1 MSGSAFSAPRLLIRI
16 FAVRV
21 FPGRRNSTTSNVV
34 PAHLPSW
41 VASAGLPAAAAMEPG
56 TGARVAT
63 GAAAAGGA
71 AAAARGGAAGAGVGA
86 LSRVVQPAGGA
97 RPRVRGQGG
106 RGIGLLR
113 NVRGAGGRGGARP
126 RTARPGGG
134 K

>member
-21 FPGRRNSTTSNVV
+21 FPRRRNSTTSKVV

-41 VASAGLPAAAAMEPG
+41 VASAGAPATAATEPG

-63 GAAAAGGA
+63 GPAAGGA

-86 LSRVVQPAGGA
+86 LSRVVQPARAA
-97 RPRVRGQGG
+97 RPRIRAQAVR
-106 RGIGLLR
+106 RIGLRR
-113 NVRGAGGRGGARP
+113 NVRVAADR
-126 RTARPGGG
+126 
-134 K
+134 